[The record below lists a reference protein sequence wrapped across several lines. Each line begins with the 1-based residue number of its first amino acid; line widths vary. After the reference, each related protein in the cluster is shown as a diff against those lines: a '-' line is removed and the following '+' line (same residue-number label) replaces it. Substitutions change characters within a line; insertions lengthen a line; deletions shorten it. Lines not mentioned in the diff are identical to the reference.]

1 MMTRGLVVLVLG
13 IAAIAAGLLFVHVLA
28 AYWHFYHLDTPEM
41 GWALVLVALPA
52 AVIVAFGSGWVASLR
67 FQRYGAT
74 GALWRSGVVIAI
86 VLGSL
91 VLFELLRTTAERSR
105 EGERAGDL
113 LPYFTYHLR

>member
-1 MMTRGLVVLVLG
+1 MLLLG
-13 IAAIAAGLLFVHVLA
+13 TAAIVAGLLFVHVLGS
-28 AYWHFYHLDTPEM
+28 YWSFYHLDTPGM
-41 GWALVLVALPA
+41 WLWLALVALPA

-67 FQRYGAT
+67 FQRCGAA

-91 VLFELLRTTAERSR
+91 LLFEVVRTAAERSG
-105 EGERAGDL
+105 EGEGAGDL